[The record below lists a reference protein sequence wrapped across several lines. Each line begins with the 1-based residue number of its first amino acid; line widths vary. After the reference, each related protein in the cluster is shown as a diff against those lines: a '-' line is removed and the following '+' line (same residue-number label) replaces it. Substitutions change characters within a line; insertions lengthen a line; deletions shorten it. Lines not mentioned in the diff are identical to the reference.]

1 MEFEEVIAHQRQSFV
16 KQLKSFYENRK
27 EGAREILMALN
38 SEEETLLFKLY
49 RPDYLIKADG
59 EFKMEELSPDTYS
72 NHPPINFTYGQMQV
86 ELNPFFW
93 HGCEFII
100 DKEYNDIEWLK
111 AWTKK
116 WIDEE
121 ERLPV
126 DSNGF
131 TGAIHSVT
139 YPTSEN
145 QKTKFTVDLGT
156 ASVDSFMDL
165 VNCIKETGANRL
177 IINSF
182 DLIG

>member
-1 MEFEEVIAHQRQSFV
+1 MEFEEIITHQRQSFV

-27 EGAREILMALN
+27 EGAREILMALD

-49 RPDYLIKADG
+49 RIDYLIKVDG
-59 EFKMEELSPDTYS
+59 EFKIEELSPDTYS
-72 NHPPINFTYGQMQV
+72 NHPPINFTYGEMRV

-100 DKEYNDIEWLK
+100 DKEYKDIDWLK
-111 AWTKK
+111 SWTKT
-116 WIDEE
+116 WLDEE
-121 ERLPV
+121 ETIPV
-126 DSNGF
+126 DRDGF
-131 TGAIHSVT
+131 TGTIHSVT

-156 ASVDSFMDL
+156 APVDSFMDL
-165 VNCIKETGANRL
+165 VNCIKETGADRL

-182 DLIG
+182 DLID